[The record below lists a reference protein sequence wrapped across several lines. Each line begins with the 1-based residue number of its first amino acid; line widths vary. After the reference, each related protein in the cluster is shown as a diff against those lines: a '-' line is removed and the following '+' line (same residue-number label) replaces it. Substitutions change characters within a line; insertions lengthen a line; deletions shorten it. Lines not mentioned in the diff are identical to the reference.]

1 MIGVQVESIVKWC
14 SCKKRGFLH
23 RMDSALPDMNG
34 VHEVPILSEEV
45 TSMACGKKCGTKAT
59 AKKKTAKKK

>member
-1 MIGVQVESIVKWC
+1 MWFPASHAHGYRAAC
-14 SCKKRGFLH
+14 
-23 RMDSALPDMNG
+23 MNG
-34 VHEVPILSEEV
+34 VHEAPILSEEV